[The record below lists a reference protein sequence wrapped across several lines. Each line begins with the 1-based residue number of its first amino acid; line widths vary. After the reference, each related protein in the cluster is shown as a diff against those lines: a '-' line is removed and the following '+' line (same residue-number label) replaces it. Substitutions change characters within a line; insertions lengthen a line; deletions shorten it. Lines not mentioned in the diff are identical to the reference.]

1 MQSIR
6 SRRRRD
12 STGKRNSCTTLSFVV
27 NHRDIPELKAPCF
40 VGPQSGI
47 DGEYKSMPGA
57 VRPFERLRSRL
68 RPARIYGVN
77 TPSKTF
83 VTSAAASEQ
92 WRMPEPTDLIFPK
105 WQRELFK
112 TILDEQNLRFDRDG
126 RPRTTYSL
134 RHIYICLRPMEGAD
148 IHQIAKNCRT
158 SVEMIE
164 ETRLMIHGVTAPYF
178 DPGNIGIVRLSPGG

>member
-1 MQSIR
+1 
-6 SRRRRD
+6 
-12 STGKRNSCTTLSFVV
+12 
-27 NHRDIPELKAPCF
+27 
-40 VGPQSGI
+40 
-47 DGEYKSMPGA
+47 MPGA
-57 VRPFERLRSRL
+57 VRPCERLRSRL
-68 RPARIYGVN
+68 RPACIDGVN
-77 TPSKTF
+77 TSQKTS

-92 WRMPEPTDLIFPK
+92 WRTPEPTDLIFPK

-126 RPRTTYSL
+126 RPRTAYSL